1 MSALQHGA
9 GLRNIASTSRRHFK
23 SPNPH
28 RHLFT
33 QSSET
38 KRTPIRTALYTTA
51 FILSSGL
58 FAVYYYDARSALHR
72 YFITPV
78 VRNLFDA
85 ETGHKIAVKSL
96 KSGLAPRD
104 PVVDE
109 VRLKA
114 KVSLRV
120 YAVINPYLIRL
131 HRHFTRFGTKRCQI
145 QLVLRQV
152 STRMG
157 KLLTVCERPSKGSFT
172 LFDAT

>member
-1 MSALQHGA
+1 MSALQRGA
-9 GLRNIASTSRRHFK
+9 GLRNLASTSRRQLK

-28 RHLFT
+28 RHIFT

-38 KRTPIRTALYTTA
+38 KRTPIRTGLYTTA

-58 FAVYYYDARSALHR
+58 FVVYYFDARSALHR

-114 KVSLRV
+114 KVSPRV

-131 HRHFTRFGTKRCQI
+131 DKI
-145 QLVLRQV
+145 WDEEV
-152 STRMG
+152 SNPIG
-157 KLLTVCERPSKGSFT
+157 LAAG
-172 LFDAT
+172 FDKDGEAIDGMRTALQGQFYII